1 MRPFVTMLL
10 ATLLVS
16 ADALIA
22 QPRGG
27 NWGPWPDRIE
37 SYKKVRMLE
46 ALKLDEEHSVKF
58 VTRYDKHQ
66 EILHAYDKSRN
77 DLIDKLDS
85 LARLNAADDAFD
97 EVYAGL
103 LGIDKKIADERQN
116 FLDEMKEILSNKQI
130 AEYIVFERNF
140 IRELRQAVRDVQRD
154 RIKDR

>member
-1 MRPFVTMLL
+1 MKYFATMLL
-10 ATLLVS
+10 AALVFS
-16 ADALIA
+16 TGTVMA

-27 NWGPWPDRIE
+27 NRGPWPDRIE

-58 VTRYDKHQ
+58 VTRYDTHQ
-66 EILHAYDKSRN
+66 DVMREYDKERN
-77 DLIDKLDS
+77 ELIDRLDS
-85 LARLNAADDAFD
+85 LARADAADNAFD

-103 LGIDKKIADERQN
+103 LEIDKKIADERQN
-116 FLDEMKEILSNKQI
+116 FLNQLKEILSNKQI

-154 RIKDR
+154 RIRDH